1 MHAASIRR
9 WLVVGVVAFGMLAMA
24 CDSSST
30 GTPDETVNV
39 TVSAEVIAT
48 DLRVIVATTPI
59 VQIDT
64 ADGPLSHEVVV
75 TWDGDE
81 PIVLDD
87 ARFTHHIEGDHGD
100 LVTAGRGCGV
110 QWEGELLQACTA
122 DLQIIRLEPGEQHA
136 YPVQIHAEVG
146 PLTLGPGTYVLEET
160 ISYWTGDSI
169 GENGIPSG
177 EADGSFVIRLTYE
190 VE

>member
-1 MHAASIRR
+1 
-9 WLVVGVVAFGMLAMA
+9 
-24 CDSSST
+24 
-30 GTPDETVNV
+30 VNV
-39 TVSAEVIAT
+39 TVSAEVVET
-48 DLRVIVATTPI
+48 DLPASATTTPI

-75 TWDGDE
+75 TWDGGE

-87 ARFTHHIEGDHGD
+87 ARFTHHIEGDNGD

-122 DLQIIRLEPGEQHA
+122 DLQIIHLEPSEQHA
-136 YPVQIHAEVG
+136 YPVRIYTEVG

-160 ISYWTGDSI
+160 IPYWTGDGI
-169 GENGIPSG
+169 GENGIPSAD
-177 EADGSFVIRLTYE
+177 ADGSFVIRLTYD